1 MRLHNILAEVKQ
13 AISNRPIGTCNRWSV
28 GLLHDRV
35 EVLPYSQRNTL
46 DWILLNFTE
55 RSADYGL
62 SPAACNLVLDR
73 IKHYLKENRQCQN
86 HRKP

>member
-13 AISNRPIGTCNRWSV
+13 SISNRPVGTCSRWSV

-46 DWILLNFTE
+46 DWNLLNFTD

-62 SPAACNLVLDR
+62 SPAACNLALGR
-73 IKHYLKENRQCQN
+73 IKRYLKENRQCQKP
-86 HRKP
+86 RKP